1 MSEDPPTRLKRFS
14 SDGRRD
20 LVQSERLVRE
30 VIRAQFHRLERINA
44 SSSTIRIV
52 ALDMSVLLQP

>member
-30 VIRAQFHRLERINA
+30 VIRAQLHRLERINA